1 MIPSSS
7 HLGTSDIFE
16 SIHGRG
22 ETSLELAA
30 FVCRNRACA
39 QQMLA
44 PCATAQNKLSNIY
57 RAALVTIAIRNPTN
71 KKQA

>member
-7 HLGTSDIFE
+7 DLGTYDIFE

-30 FVCRNRACA
+30 FACRNRALA
-39 QQMLA
+39 QQLLA
-44 PCATAQNKLSNIY
+44 PRATAQNKLSNIY
-57 RAALVTIAIRNPTN
+57 PAALVTIAIRNPTN
-71 KKQA
+71 NKQV